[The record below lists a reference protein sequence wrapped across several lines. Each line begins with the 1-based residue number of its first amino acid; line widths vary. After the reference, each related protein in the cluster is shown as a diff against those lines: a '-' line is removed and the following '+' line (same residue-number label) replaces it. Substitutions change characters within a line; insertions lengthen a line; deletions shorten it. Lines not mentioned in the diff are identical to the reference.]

1 MKTVL
6 ITGAY
11 SPLGRAITQEFI
23 SSGYRVYGTTTNH
36 ENHDEGIE
44 TLFLDITSEEETERV
59 LSRITELDVLVNN
72 AGIFTLSPPDKLSLD
87 SFESVFD
94 VNMKGLFL
102 ATRKLLPL
110 LKQSNGSIVNVSS
123 MNALHPGFGGT
134 AHYDASKGAV
144 SAYTRSLARETGL
157 RVNAIA
163 PGLISRRELIGSELE
178 RHWNGHTVKQEMLDV
193 KELSR
198 TVLFLAESTGIY
210 GQTLLQ
216 DNGYCL
222 Y

>member
-1 MKTVL
+1 MKSVL

-11 SPLGRAITQEFI
+11 SPLGRAICTKFL
-23 SSGYRVYGTTTNH
+23 SAGYNVYGTTTNP
-36 ENHDEGIE
+36 ENHDDEIT
-44 TLFLDITSEEETERV
+44 TLVVDITMEAETEKA
-59 LSRITELDVLVNN
+59 LSTISELDVLVNN
-72 AGIFTLSPPDKLSLD
+72 AGIFTSAAPGELTLED
-87 SFESVFD
+87 FESVFA
-94 VNMKGLFL
+94 VNLRGLFL
-102 ATRKLLPL
+102 VTRKLLPL
-110 LKQSNGSIVNVSS
+110 LEKSDGSIVNISS
-123 MNALHPGFGGT
+123 MNSLHPGFGGT

-157 RVNAIA
+157 RVNALA
-163 PGLISRRELIGSELE
+163 PGLISRKALEGSDLE
-178 RHWNGHTVKQEMLDV
+178 RHWKDHTVCPEMMNTE
-193 KELSR
+193 ELAR

>member
-1 MKTVL
+1 MKSVL

-11 SPLGRAITQEFI
+11 SPLGRAICTQFL
-23 SSGYRVYGTTTNH
+23 SAGYKVYGTTTNP
-36 ENHDEGIE
+36 ENHDDEIT
-44 TLFLDITSEEETERV
+44 TLVVDITKEAETEKV
-59 LSRITELDVLVNN
+59 LSPLSELDVLVNN
-72 AGIFTLSPPDKLSLD
+72 AGIFTSAAPEELTLE
-87 SFESVFD
+87 SFESVFA
-94 VNMKGLFL
+94 VNLRGLFL
-102 ATRKLLPL
+102 VTRKLLPL
-110 LKQSNGSIVNVSS
+110 LEKSDGSIVNISS
-123 MNALHPGFGGT
+123 MNSLHPGFGGT

-157 RVNAIA
+157 RVNALA
-163 PGLISRRELIGSELE
+163 PGLISRKALEGSDLE
-178 RHWNGHTVKQEMLDV
+178 RHWKDHTVCPEMMNTE
-193 KELSR
+193 ELAR

>member
-1 MKTVL
+1 MKSVL

-11 SPLGRAITQEFI
+11 SPLGRAICTQFL
-23 SSGYRVYGTTTNH
+23 SAGYNVYGTTTNP
-36 ENHDEGIE
+36 ENHDDEIT
-44 TLFLDITSEEETERV
+44 TLVVDITMEAETEKA
-59 LSRITELDVLVNN
+59 LSTISELDVLVNN
-72 AGIFTLSPPDKLSLD
+72 AGIFTSAAPGELTLED
-87 SFESVFD
+87 FESVFA
-94 VNMKGLFL
+94 VNLRGLFL
-102 ATRKLLPL
+102 VTRKLLPL
-110 LKQSNGSIVNVSS
+110 LEKSDGSIVNISS
-123 MNALHPGFGGT
+123 MNSLHPGFGGT

-157 RVNAIA
+157 RVNALA
-163 PGLISRRELIGSELE
+163 PGLISRKALEGSDLE
-178 RHWNGHTVKQEMLDV
+178 RHWKDHTVCPEMMNTE
-193 KELSR
+193 ELAR

>member
-1 MKTVL
+1 MKSVL

-11 SPLGRAITQEFI
+11 SPLGRAICTQFL
-23 SSGYRVYGTTTNH
+23 STGYNVYGTTTNP
-36 ENHDEGIE
+36 ENHDDEIT
-44 TLFLDITSEEETERV
+44 TLVVDITSEAETEKA
-59 LSRITELDVLVNN
+59 LSAISELDVLVNN
-72 AGIFTLSPPDKLSLD
+72 AGIFTSAAPGELTLED
-87 SFESVFD
+87 FESVFA
-94 VNMKGLFL
+94 VNLRGLFL
-102 ATRKLLPL
+102 VTRKLLPL
-110 LKQSNGSIVNVSS
+110 LEKSDGSIVNISS
-123 MNALHPGFGGT
+123 MNSLHPGFGGT

-157 RVNAIA
+157 RVNALA
-163 PGLISRRELIGSELE
+163 PGLISRKALEGSDLE
-178 RHWNGHTVKQEMLDV
+178 RHWKDHTVCPEMMNTE
-193 KELSR
+193 ELAR

>member
-1 MKTVL
+1 MKSVL

-11 SPLGRAITQEFI
+11 SPLGRAICTQCL
-23 SSGYRVYGTTTNH
+23 SAGYNVYGTTTNP
-36 ENHDEGIE
+36 ENHDDEIT
-44 TLFLDITSEEETERV
+44 TLVVDITSEAETEKA
-59 LSRITELDVLVNN
+59 LSAISELDVLVNN
-72 AGIFTLSPPDKLSLD
+72 AGIFTSAAPGELTLED
-87 SFESVFD
+87 FESVFA
-94 VNMKGLFL
+94 VNLRGLFL
-102 ATRKLLPL
+102 VTRKLLPL
-110 LKQSNGSIVNVSS
+110 LEKSDGSIVNISS
-123 MNALHPGFGGT
+123 MNSLHPGFGGT

-157 RVNAIA
+157 RVNALA
-163 PGLISRRELIGSELE
+163 PGLISRKALEGSDLE
-178 RHWNGHTVKQEMLDV
+178 RHWKDHTVCPEMMNTE
-193 KELSR
+193 ELAR